1 MVEIKVPQ
9 KRSFINTPVGV
20 ARTDAGE
27 ARAAQQI
34 ANTSRTLSNATF
46 NTASQIMSA
55 GSELQQNFEQR
66 KFTDWARKIPITEEN
81 GDPKYYEMPTYV
93 SGKTRN
99 QIDRILQNRYKVDS
113 EVRLNNYMVQAR
125 AKHKN
130 NEEAF
135 TTDVSTFIEQTKE
148 KISAAGGEAYAQD
161 FSDISVQVLSRHI
174 NGIRSQLSSIA
185 DANALVT
192 KTEDLNQ
199 KASLI
204 VSQFSNN
211 DPNAQ
216 ESLDALLLEIKNM
229 PEAYNVGPEFVIN
242 NTALVLSDVART
254 QIITAGFPNLPDDQR
269 QIVMAEL
276 QSGILDQSLTILPIL
291 QELMA
296 PDGLLNT
303 TANRERVLSQ
313 LSEADT
319 KLRNAYNF
327 SQKQNSLLN
336 TDFNK
341 TGEKQQE
348 AIELILRERFGFT
361 NLNELVT
368 AAKTNT
374 EFNDALQA
382 VNVLPLS
389 IIRGLNAR
397 RNDPGNEAQL
407 QSLFDL
413 VDVTKDAIFDA
424 TGDKALTHD
433 KGLTPET
440 MAFVLAVD
448 GIRDAYENPTSQ
460 LEAIKRLTGD
470 LQEVDALGRKFEEAD
485 RISRPKSGSFS
496 GSTAI
501 NLAKKALYSGTGGSL
516 VSGRKKYNP
525 EFVEKFAGVY
535 ARIAGVT
542 DLDEADKIIR
552 KIYNTYY
559 TKYDNAYVVNNG
571 YKEQAFMPTS
581 YFDGLGLLKFDT
593 ALNKIVNTYNDGTNQ
608 AVRLRLGKT
617 AFVRPDPMNTR
628 EYGRWVLVNE
638 QGTPLMRNANEFIT
652 IDTKA
657 IEAETILQRRMRIN
671 EQEMEKAMRVQKA
684 RMERSTLV
692 TPPLVLKR

>member
-1 MVEIKVPQ
+1 MVQIKVPQ

-20 ARTDAGE
+20 AKTDTGE

-34 ANTSRTLSNATF
+34 ANASRTLSNATF

-55 GSELQQNFEQR
+55 GQAVQQDFEQR
-66 KFTDWARKIPITEEN
+66 KFTEWASKVPIVTESGE
-81 GDPKYYEMPTYV
+81 YATYEMPRYI
-93 SGKTRN
+93 SGKTRD
-99 QIDRILQNRYKVDS
+99 QIDQILQNRYKVDS
-113 EVRLNNYMVQAR
+113 EVRLSQFMVQKR
-125 AKHKN
+125 AEYKN
-130 NEEAF
+130 DEEKFSLA
-135 TTDVSTFIEQTKE
+135 VSNFIKDTQQ
-148 KISAAGGEAYAQD
+148 KISASGGAKFAQD
-161 FSDISVQVLSRHI
+161 FADIGIQIQSRHI
-174 NGIRSQLSSIA
+174 NDIRKNLSEAA
-185 DANALVT
+185 DAVALST
-192 KTEDLNQ
+192 KQTDLNQ
-199 KASLI
+199 KASI
-204 VSQFSNN
+204 VYNQFANN

-216 ESLDALLLEIKNM
+216 ESLDALLLEIDELPKS
-229 PEAYNVGPEFVIN
+229 YKVGPAFLSNTKAVI
-242 NTALVLSDVART
+242 LSDVART
-254 QIITAGFPNLPDDQR
+254 QIITAGFTDLPDDQR
-269 QIVMAEL
+269 QIVMSEI
-276 QSGILDQSLTILPIL
+276 QTGVLDQSFTILPIL

-327 SQKQNSLLN
+327 SQKQNSLRN
-336 TDFNK
+336 TDFTK
-341 TGEKQQE
+341 TGEKEQE

-374 EFNDALQA
+374 EFNDTLQD

-389 IIRGLNAR
+389 IVRGLNAR
-397 RNDPGNEAQL
+397 RIDPGNEADL

-424 TGDKALTHD
+424 TGDKAKTHD
-433 KGLTPET
+433 KGLKPET

-470 LQEVDALGRKFEEAD
+470 LQEVDALGRKFAEAD
-485 RISRPKSGSFS
+485 RIEAKDSYAKA
-496 GSTAI
+496 TAI
-501 NLAKKALYSGTGGSL
+501 GLAKNALS
-516 VSGRKKYNP
+516 RKKDFNP

-559 TKYDNAYVVNNG
+559 TRYENAYVGNNA

-581 YFDGLGLLKFDT
+581 YFDGLGLLKFN
-593 ALNKIVNTYNDGTNQ
+593 AVLGQVVNKYNNETNN
-608 AVRLRLGKT
+608 AVQLSLGKT

-652 IDTKA
+652 VDTNA

-671 EQEMEKAMRVQKA
+671 EREMEKAIAIQKN
-684 RMERSTLV
+684 RIRNIPTLQAGQMF
-692 TPPLVLKR
+692 LGGR

>member
-34 ANTSRTLSNATF
+34 ANASRTLSNATY

-113 EVRLNNYMVQAR
+113 EVRLNEYMVQAR

-135 TTDVSTFIEQTKE
+135 TADVSTFIEQTKE
-148 KISAAGGEAYAQD
+148 KISASGGEAYAQD
-161 FSDISVQVLSRHI
+161 FSDIAVQLQSRHI
-174 NGIRSQLSSIA
+174 NDIRSKLSSIA

-199 KASLI
+199 KSSLI
-204 VSQFSNN
+204 VSQFANN

-216 ESLDALLLEIKNM
+216 QALDAYLQELEGLS
-229 PEAYNVGPEFVIN
+229 ETYNVSPQFIIN
-242 NTALVLSDVART
+242 AKALVLSDVART
-254 QIITAGFPNLPDDQR
+254 KIISAGFNSLPDIQR
-269 QIVMAEL
+269 QIVMAEM
-276 QSGILDQSLTILPIL
+276 QSGVLDQAVTILPVL

-327 SQKQNSLLN
+327 SQKQNSLRN
-336 TDFNK
+336 TDFTK
-341 TGEKQQE
+341 TGEKEQE

-374 EFNDALQA
+374 EFNDTLQA

-389 IIRGLNAR
+389 MVRGLNAR
-397 RNDPGNEAQL
+397 RIDPGNEADL

-424 TGDKALTHD
+424 TGDKAKTHD
-433 KGLTPET
+433 KGLKPET

-448 GIRDAYENPTSQ
+448 GIRNAYENPTSQ

-470 LQEVDALGRKFEEAD
+470 LQEVDALGRKFAEAD
-485 RISRPKSGSFS
+485 RINKRNNFSKSTTLDLG
-496 GSTAI
+496 
-501 NLAKKALYSGTGGSL
+501 KEALYSGTGGSL
-516 VSGRKKYNP
+516 ISDRKQYNP
-525 EFVEKFAGVY
+525 EFIEKFGGVY

-552 KIYNTYY
+552 KLYNTYY
-559 TKYDNAYVVNNG
+559 TKYNNAYVVNGG

-593 ALNKIVNTYNDGTNQ
+593 ALNKIVNTYNDETNQ

-617 AFVRPDPMNTR
+617 VFVRPDPMNTR

-652 IDTKA
+652 IDTNA

>member
-1 MVEIKVPQ
+1 MVEIRVPQ

-34 ANTSRTLSNATF
+34 ANASRTLSNATY

-66 KFTDWARKIPITEEN
+66 KFTEWASKVPIITESGE
-81 GDPKYYEMPTYV
+81 YATYEMPTYV

-113 EVRLNNYMVQAR
+113 EVRLNEYMVQAR

-174 NGIRSQLSSIA
+174 NDIRKNLSDAA
-185 DANALVT
+185 DAVALSRKQT
-192 KTEDLNQ
+192 DLNQ
-199 KASLI
+199 KASI
-204 VSQFSNN
+204 VYNQFANN

-216 ESLDALLLEIKNM
+216 ESLDALLQEIDELPKS
-229 PEAYNVGPEFVIN
+229 YKVGPEFLINTKAVI
-242 NTALVLSDVART
+242 LSDVART
-254 QIITAGFPNLPDDQR
+254 QIITAGFSNLPDDQR

-276 QSGILDQSLTILPIL
+276 QSGVLDQSLTILPVL

-296 PDGLLNT
+296 PDGRLNT
-303 TANRERVLSQ
+303 TANRERVFRDLSATDQ
-313 LSEADT
+313 
-319 KLRNAYNF
+319 KLRNANTF
-327 SQKQNSLLN
+327 AQKQNSLLN
-336 TDFNK
+336 TDFTK
-341 TGEKQQE
+341 TGEREQE

-374 EFNDALQA
+374 DFNDALQA

-389 IIRGLNAR
+389 MVRTLNAR
-397 RNDPGNEAQL
+397 RIDPGNEADL

-424 TGDKALTHD
+424 TGDKAKTHD
-433 KGLTPET
+433 KGLKPET

-448 GIRDAYENPTSQ
+448 GIRNAYENPTSQ

-470 LQEVDALGRKFEEAD
+470 LQEVDALGRKFAEAG
-485 RISRPKSGSFS
+485 RIEAKDSYAKA
-496 GSTAI
+496 TAI
-501 NLAKKALYSGTGGSL
+501 GLANNALS
-516 VSGRKKYNP
+516 REKDFNP

-559 TKYDNAYVVNNG
+559 TKYDNAYVVNGG

-593 ALNKIVNTYNDGTNQ
+593 ALTNIVNAYNDETNQ

-617 AFVRPDPMNTR
+617 VFVRPDPMNTR

-671 EQEMEKAMRVQKA
+671 EKEMERAIAIQKN
-684 RMERSTLV
+684 RIRNIPTLQAGQMF
-692 TPPLVLKR
+692 LGGR